1 MAQLRNRGSN
11 VWQIG
16 IYLGK
21 DDEGNKQT
29 HYETFYGNKTQ
40 AKAHGS
46 DLEKRFKHKVG
57 PSNSVAFTVGDL
69 FDKWLNHVKST
80 LCIRTFESYLYK
92 SNRLKPFVGDLQL
105 HTLTNFQLLERLQ
118 PLEDER
124 LSIRTIKDFH
134 VTLRTAINW
143 GAIFNLVEKD
153 VMNGVKPPKLERK
166 SRDVLNSMN

>member
-46 DLEKRFKHKVG
+46 DLEKRRRSLKYLQCKR
-57 PSNSVAFTVGDL
+57 
-69 FDKWLNHVKST
+69 ST
-80 LCIRTFESYLYK
+80 C
-92 SNRLKPFVGDLQL
+92 QL
-105 HTLTNFQLLERLQ
+105 
-118 PLEDER
+118 
-124 LSIRTIKDFH
+124 
-134 VTLRTAINW
+134 
-143 GAIFNLVEKD
+143 
-153 VMNGVKPPKLERK
+153 
-166 SRDVLNSMN
+166 